1 MSFTDRLNEVTPC
14 DPTDYIRFDVDTVT
28 VGMMSAAFAHTLATF
43 PDTFQV
49 DPDHV
54 TLSPNYR
61 DHGERSRAVAFVLAQ
76 LRDQGMFPGWRDELY
91 PVSKDF
97 HAPSL
102 FDIERAAARQFGI
115 RTHAICLNGFARRND
130 GLHLWI
136 ARRAM
141 TKQTFPGEMDLMVGG
156 GHPVGIGLREN
167 LIKEC
172 HEEAGIGQVLAEKAI
187 SVGGISFCCK
197 QPDGIINEFQFIYDL
212 EVPADFTP
220 QNADGEVDAF
230 YLWSAEQVMETVYNT
245 NAFVFDSALVLI
257 DFLIRHGV
265 IYPNH
270 PEYSALVLGLRR

>member
-1 MSFTDRLNEVTPC
+1 MSFIDRLNEVTPC
-14 DPTDYIRFDVDTVT
+14 DPADYIRFNVDTIA
-28 VGMMSAAFAHTLATF
+28 VGMMSAAFAQTLAAF

-49 DPDHV
+49 GPDHV
-54 TLSPNYR
+54 TLSPALR
-61 DHGERSRAVAFVLAQ
+61 DHGERSRAVALVLTQ

-91 PVSKDF
+91 PVSTDF

-102 FDIERAAARQFGI
+102 FDIERAAARRFGI
-115 RTHAICLNGFARRND
+115 RTHAICLNGFTRRDD

-141 TKQTFPGEMDLMVGG
+141 TKQTFPGKMDLMVGG
-156 GHPVGIGLREN
+156 GHPTGISLREN

-172 HEEAGIGQVLAEKAI
+172 HEETGIEQALAEKAV

-197 QPDGIINEFQFIYDL
+197 QPDGMINEFQFIYDL
-212 EVPADFTP
+212 EVSADFTP
-220 QNADGEVDAF
+220 QNVDGEVDAF

-245 NAFVFDSALVLI
+245 DAFVFDSALVLI

-265 IYPNH
+265 IDADH
-270 PEYSALVLGLRR
+270 PEYSALVLSLRH